1 MIRRIL
7 DLITRKISYFWH
19 VQGGGNVLDSNSI
32 IGGGSFVAGSRFGY
46 LSGCNRNCEIDLAWI
61 GNYTEIAANVR
72 IGPRN
77 HSFSN
82 FTITDFV
89 YTNRE
94 HVYGKKGEYVNR
106 IGHDVWIGAN
116 AIILTGV
123 EIGNG
128 AVVAAGS
135 VVTKSV
141 PPYAIV
147 GGNPARFI
155 KWRFPKEVQA
165 KLEETQWFLLK
176 KEDVLLRRDEFERIV
191 GFDRGGF
198 MTHYMDRKPDMR
210 TDDA

>member
-1 MIRRIL
+1 MCRGEG
-7 DLITRKISYFWH
+7 ISWTP
-19 VQGGGNVLDSNSI
+19 LALL
-32 IGGGSFVAGSRFGY
+32 GGSFVAGSRFGY

-176 KEDVLLRRDEFERIV
+176 KEDVLLRRDEFERVV

-198 MTHYMDRKPDMR
+198 MTHYMDRKPNMR

>member
-1 MIRRIL
+1 MRRIL
-7 DLITRKISYFWH
+7 EFAARKISDFRF
-19 VQGGGNVLDSNSI
+19 VQGRNNILDCTSVVGLGSI
-32 IGGGSFVAGSRFGY
+32 VTGSHFGY

-135 VVTKSV
+135 VVTKSI

-155 KWRFPKEVQA
+155 KWRFPKGVQA

>member
-1 MIRRIL
+1 MRRIL
-7 DLITRKISYFWH
+7 EFAARKISDFLF
-19 VQGGGNVLDSNSI
+19 VQERNNILDCTSVVGLGSI
-32 IGGGSFVAGSRFGY
+32 VTGSHFGY
-46 LSGCNRNCEIDLAWI
+46 LSGCNRNCEIDLAWT

-135 VVTKSV
+135 IVTKSV

-147 GGNPARFI
+147 AEILHASLNGVSLR
-155 KWRFPKEVQA
+155 KYRRSWRKH
-165 KLEETQWFLLK
+165 
-176 KEDVLLRRDEFERIV
+176 
-191 GFDRGGF
+191 GGF
-198 MTHYMDRKPDMR
+198 FSKRKMYCC
-210 TDDA
+210 AEMNLNGS

>member
-1 MIRRIL
+1 MRHLLGEIRRRIQVFRL
-7 DLITRKISYFWH
+7 TR
-19 VQGGGNVLDSNSI
+19 QGNVLDDTSVVR
-32 IGGGSFVAGSRFGY
+32 IGSSLTRCCFGY
-46 LSGCNRNCEIDLAWI
+46 FSGCNTNCELADTWV
-61 GNYTEIAANVR
+61 GNYTQLASNVR
-72 IGPRN
+72 VAPRN
-77 HSFSN
+77 HVVSN
-82 FTITDFV
+82 FTISDFV
-89 YTNRE
+89 YLNNEHEFGTN
-94 HVYGKKGEYVNR
+94 GKYINR
-106 IGHDVWIGAN
+106 IGHDVWIGSN

-176 KEDVLLRRDEFERIV
+176 KEDILLRRDEFERIV

-210 TDDA
+210 TDEG